1 MSLSLVS
8 IMNKVENES
17 LKAEI
22 KEFISKNM
30 MKVGVSITIPK
41 VLDFKVNNYLENLDC
56 VQKYEIKEEE
66 YGKKTLLFEVTP
78 PISKAEELN
87 KEELKQEV
95 LTLTRKLLKYI
106 DFESMCDTLSY
117 KATEAKANCEK
128 MGEQSLINDKVSFV
142 VGADK
147 DVVMLMGVID
157 QESEM
162 LIPVM

>member
-8 IMNKVENES
+8 IMNKVEDES

-30 MKVGVSITIPK
+30 IKVGVSITIPK

-56 VQKYEIKEEE
+56 VQKYTIKEEE
-66 YGKKTLLFEVTP
+66 YGKKTLFFEVTP
-78 PISKAEELN
+78 PVSKAEELN

-128 MGEQSLINDKVSFV
+128 MGEQSLINDAVSFV

-147 DVVMLMGVID
+147 DVVMLMSVID

>member
-8 IMNKVENES
+8 IMNKIEDES

-30 MKVGVSITIPK
+30 IKVGVSITIPK
-41 VLDFKVNNYLENLDC
+41 VLDFKVNNYLKNLDC
-56 VQKYEIKEEE
+56 VQKYSIKVDQ
-66 YGKKTLLFEVTP
+66 YGQKTLFFEVTP
-78 PISKAEELN
+78 PVSKVEELS

-95 LTLTRKLLKYI
+95 LTLTRKLLKHI

-117 KATEAKANCEK
+117 KETEAKANCEK
-128 MGEQSLINDKVSFV
+128 MGEQSLINDKVSLV
-142 VGADK
+142 VGTDK
-147 DVVMLMGVID
+147 DLVMVMSVIN